1 MEAYAC
7 AKPIPP
13 ATTTTKPKES
23 YTSTTTTSVPSARN
37 PPEKTSKIR
46 TTTRA
51 TTTTLPTSK
60 LTPAM
65 TTQPPEDGELDYE
78 GSITDYLSDLS
89 LEKKQK
95 LGTQA
100 EGVILDCQF
109 EGSSCYMW

>member
-13 ATTTTKPKES
+13 ATTTIKPTITS
-23 YTSTTTTSVPSARN
+23 SSTTTTPVPSARN
-37 PPEKTSKIR
+37 P
-46 TTTRA
+46 
-51 TTTTLPTSK
+51 TTTLPTSK
-60 LTPAM
+60 VTPAM
-65 TTQPPEDGELDYE
+65 TTQPPEDEELDYE

-100 EGVILDCQF
+100 EGMILDCQF